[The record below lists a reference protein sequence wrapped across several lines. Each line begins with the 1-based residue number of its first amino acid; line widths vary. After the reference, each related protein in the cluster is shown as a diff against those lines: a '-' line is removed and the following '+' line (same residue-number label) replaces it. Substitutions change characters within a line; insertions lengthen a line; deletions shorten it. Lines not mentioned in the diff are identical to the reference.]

1 MPKKAPLPHRT
12 SIATVCVSGHL
23 LDKLTAIAEAGFDG
37 VEIFEN
43 DLLHYPGSRQD
54 IYNVCQE
61 LGLRIEMYQPFRDL
75 EGAATPEEL
84 KRSLDRLERKFQWM
98 DELQTDLILLCSNCS
113 PNSVSNAQS
122 DLLPWKLMIAF
133 KVGDKDRLVADLRA
147 AAELAAKY
155 NKRIA
160 YEALAWGQH
169 VYTWEHSWELVKEV
183 DHPNLG
189 ICFDTFHIF
198 SRHCNI
204 DPIADVPAEKIFFI
218 QLADAPILKMD
229 HLSYSRHHRN
239 YPLQGAFPIVPFMEK
254 VIQAGYT
261 GPLSLEIFND
271 EFRAAPAKRIAQ
283 DGLRSLLYLQSELY
297 KGSILPPLP
306 EVERIEYLEFAV
318 DEARIAQ
325 LEALF
330 LDMGL
335 NKVAKHR
342 SKNVSLYRQG
352 ENPSRSLTSSHSCNC
367 SSSLGGVSFIINAEP
382 ESFASAFLL
391 LHDTSVCALAVRVKD
406 IQAAIDRAACLGCPV
421 VPPAKLGEGEERVI
435 AIQAPDDTLIYLV
448 DSDEF
453 WKKDFVFDVET
464 TVSNGLTVSY
474 SAVDHVAQALD
485 RLSMDRFVLFYKSV
499 FGMMPQQVIELQDPY
514 GMTKSRAMV
523 SPNQALRFPLNIS
536 DEKDTSIGRLVRE
549 AAGSVVHHIAFET
562 PDIFETVASLLKG
575 SSQNRFLRV
584 PQNYYDDLQVRYD
597 LSAEFITKMR
607 NYNIMYDRDEK
618 GEFLHLSTEQFRD
631 RFFFEIVQR
640 INGYEHFASINAPI
654 RMSIHHERRNLAMKV
669 SSALTP
675 QSTGGNGTGEA
686 LKSLLVVFE
695 PGCETVVDLI
705 ADILGRPT
713 SSDGKQDGAIVG
725 VPVAE
730 AATVLFNVDKTQYIS
745 INMHCIENGPLD
757 DSPESISRL
766 CDYEFLFPKAEFVR
780 HDLTR
785 FLSFI
790 LGQTKPHEDLLRK
803 PRSTFIALTFP
814 DIRTAL
820 PNLDILT
827 VGADALELRVDL
839 LREGAGT
846 GPYNPVPSLDY
857 VAKQVMW
864 LRQRTEL
871 PIIFTLRSQAE
882 GGRCPNSDEKTTQYF
897 LTKALQWGCEYIDV
911 EIRLPEEIRNHLAE
925 NKGRSKI
932 IASYHD
938 LAGTLKWP
946 SGETLRC
953 YHAGRSYGDVVK
965 IVGFATSLTENY
977 ELEYF
982 RSSVNAS
989 FNHPMLAMNAGQ
1001 VGQLSRILN
1010 QFFTPTTHPLLPMA
1024 AAPGQL
1030 SAAEIN
1036 SAWHIMGQMPK
1047 KTIYTIGNAR
1057 AIPLSMFWEKCFNE
1071 LGLPHH
1077 YVSLDRISESMVQ
1090 ALTRQLSFGGAIIQP
1105 PLTGQPSFISSF
1117 TEEAQESGAIDT
1129 VFVRTVGNQ
1138 SVIVGDNATAK
1149 ALKTMLTRDFAASAY
1164 AGQPVLVVSNSFEEA
1179 SSAMWALRKLNCGTI
1194 YTIGFRVDGI
1204 RGVEQCN
1211 SFESVQKLARPFVVV
1226 SALCSEQAHL
1236 INPLLKLINNHPAVK
1251 VGSTGGKVFVDLAN
1265 GPRRGDPL
1273 GVAASSGWTTYG
1285 ISDIAARMTVQALE
1299 VLVGQRV
1306 PFDFVRMASGR
1317 GLF

>member
-1 MPKKAPLPHRT
+1 MLMPWT
-12 SIATVCVSGHL
+12 
-23 LDKLTAIAEAGFDG
+23 
-37 VEIFEN
+37 
-43 DLLHYPGSRQD
+43 
-54 IYNVCQE
+54 
-61 LGLRIEMYQPFRDL
+61 
-75 EGAATPEEL
+75 
-84 KRSLDRLERKFQWM
+84 
-98 DELQTDLILLCSNCS
+98 LQ
-113 PNSVSNAQS
+113 
-122 DLLPWKLMIAF
+122 
-133 KVGDKDRLVADLRA
+133 VGDRDRLVSDLRA

-160 YEALAWGQH
+160 YEALAWGLH
-169 VYTWEHSWELVKEV
+169 VYTWEYSWELVKEV

-198 SRHCNI
+198 SRQGDINA
-204 DPIADVPAEKIFFI
+204 IADVPAEKIFFV

-239 YPLQGAFPIVPFMEK
+239 YPLQGAFPIIPFMEK
-254 VIQAGYT
+254 LIQTGYI

-297 KGSILPPLP
+297 HGSILPPLP
-306 EVERIEYLEFAV
+306 EVERIEYVEFAV
-318 DEARIAQ
+318 DEARIGQ
-325 LEALF
+325 LEAFF

-335 NKVAKHR
+335 NKVGKHR
-342 SKNVSLYRQG
+342 SKNVTLYRQG
-352 ENPSRSLTSSHSCNC
+352 GFAFFLPIFTGSSDAHVL
-367 SSSLGGVSFIINAEP
+367 LGGVSFIVNAEP

-391 LHDTSVCALAVRVKD
+391 LHDTSVCAIAVRVKD
-406 IQAAIDRAACLGCPV
+406 IPAAVDRAACLGCPV
-421 VPPAKLGEGEERVI
+421 VPPSKLGEGEERVI

-453 WKKDFVFDVET
+453 WKKDFIYEADAGAESSEITYV
-464 TVSNGLTVSY
+464 
-474 SAVDHVAQALD
+474 AVDHIAQALD

-499 FGMMPQQVIELQDPY
+499 FGMMPQQVVELQDPY

-562 PDIFETVASLLKG
+562 NDIFATVSKLRKN
-575 SSQNRFLRV
+575 SSQDRFLRV

-597 LSAEFITKMR
+597 LSTEFITKMR
-607 NYNIMYDRDEK
+607 NYNIMYDRDNQ

-631 RFFFEIVQR
+631 RFFFEVVQR

-675 QSTGGNGTGEA
+675 QSTGAGPMEICKD
-686 LKSLLVVFE
+686 LIVVFE
-695 PGCETVVDLI
+695 PGCEAVVDLV
-705 ADILGRPT
+705 ADIV
-713 SSDGKQDGAIVG
+713 GKECSFDLAAPAGVLG
-725 VPVAE
+725 VP
-730 AATVLFNVDKTQYIS
+730 AAQAVTLLANTDTNERIR
-745 INMHCIENGPLD
+745 INTHCIEIGSLD
-757 DSPESISRL
+757 DVPKSTSQL
-766 CDYEFLFPKAEFVR
+766 CDYEFLFSKAEFCR
-780 HDLTR
+780 PDLTR

-790 LGQTKPHEDLLRK
+790 LGQTKPHEAILQK
-803 PRSTFIALTFP
+803 TRSTFIALTFP

-827 VGADALELRVDL
+827 VGADAVEIRVDL
-839 LREGAGT
+839 LREGSGS
-846 GPYNPVPSLDY
+846 GPYNPIPSLDY
-857 VAKQVMW
+857 VGKQVMW

-882 GGRCPNSDEKTTQYF
+882 GGRCPNSDEKVTQYF
-897 LTKALQWGCEYIDV
+897 LLKALQWGCEYIDV
-911 EIRLPEEIRNHLAE
+911 EIRLPEEIRSHLAD
-925 NKGRSKI
+925 NKGRSRI

-938 LAGTLKWP
+938 LAGNLKWP
-946 SGETLRC
+946 SSETLRC
-953 YHAGRSYGDVVK
+953 YHTGRSYGDVVK
-965 IVGFATSLTENY
+965 IVGFATSLAENY

-989 FNHPMLAMNAGQ
+989 FSHPFLAMNAGQ

-1010 QFFTPTTHPLLPMA
+1010 PFFTPTTHPLLPMA

-1036 SAWHIMGQMPK
+1036 SALHIMGQMPK
-1047 KTIYTIGNAR
+1047 KTIYTIGSAR
-1057 AIPLSMFWEKCFNE
+1057 AIPLTMFWEKCFNE

-1077 YVSLDRISESMVQ
+1077 YAALDRIPDAMLP
-1090 ALTRQLSFGGAIIQP
+1090 ALVRQLSFGGAIIQP
-1105 PLTGQPSFISSF
+1105 ALTGQPSFISSF
-1117 TEEAQESGAIDT
+1117 TEEAQESGCVDT

-1138 SVIVGDNATAK
+1138 SVLVGDNSTAK
-1149 ALKTMLTRDFAASAY
+1149 ALRTMLTRDFAPSTFAN
-1164 AGQPVLVVSNSFEEA
+1164 QPVLVVSNSFEEA
-1179 SSAMWALRKLNCGTI
+1179 MSAMWALRKLNCGTM
-1194 YTIGFRVDGI
+1194 YTIGFRVDGV
-1204 RGVEQCN
+1204 RGVEQCS

-1226 SALCSEQAHL
+1226 SALPTDQAHL
-1236 INPLLKLINNHPAVK
+1236 INPLLKLIDNHPSSK
-1251 VGSTGGKVFVDLAN
+1251 VGGQHGGKVFLDLAN

-1273 GVAASSGWTTYG
+1273 GVAAAKGWTTYG
-1285 ISDIAARMTVQALE
+1285 ISDVAARMTVQALE

>member
-1 MPKKAPLPHRT
+1 MNLASRSPNAPKKTELPHRT
-12 SIATVCVSGHL
+12 SIATVCVSGIL

-37 VEIFEN
+37 VEIFET
-43 DLLHYPGSRQD
+43 DLLHYPGSRRD
-54 IYNVCQE
+54 VYNVCQE
-61 LGLRIEMYQPFRDL
+61 LGLKIEMYQPFRDL
-75 EGAATPEEL
+75 EGAAAPEEL
-84 KRSLDRLERKFQWM
+84 KRSLDRLEKKFQWM
-98 DELQTDLILLCSNCS
+98 DELHTDLILLCSNCS
-113 PNSVSNAQS
+113 PNSV
-122 DLLPWKLMIAF
+122 
-133 KVGDKDRLVADLRA
+133 GDKDKLVSDLRA

-160 YEALAWGQH
+160 YEALAWAQH
-169 VYTWEHSWELVKEV
+169 VYTWDHAWELVKEV

-198 SRHCNI
+198 SRQSDI
-204 DPIADVPAEKIFFI
+204 EAIANVPAEKIFFI

-239 YPLQGAFPIVPFMEK
+239 YPLQGAFPIIPFMK
-254 VIQAGYT
+254 RIIQAGYT

-271 EFRAAPAKRIAQ
+271 EFRAAPSKRIAQ

-306 EVERIEYLEFAV
+306 EVERIEYVEFAV
-318 DEARIAQ
+318 DEGRISQ
-325 LEALF
+325 LESLF

-335 NKVAKHR
+335 QKVARHR
-342 SKNVSLYRQG
+342 SKNVCLYRQ
-352 ENPSRSLTSSHSCNC
+352 
-367 SSSLGGVSFIINAEP
+367 GGVSFIINAEP

-391 LHDTSVCALAVRVKD
+391 LHDTSVCAIAVRVKD
-406 IQAAIDRAACLGCPV
+406 IQATIDRAACLGCPV
-421 VPPAKLGEGEERVI
+421 VPPSKLGEGEQHVI
-435 AIQAPDDTLIYLV
+435 AIQAPDESLIYLV

-453 WKKDFVFDVET
+453 WKKDFVFDFET
-464 TVSNGLTVSY
+464 TVSNGPQISY
-474 SAVDHVAQALD
+474 AAVDHIAQALD

-499 FGMMPQQVIELQDPY
+499 FGMMPQQVVELQDPY

-523 SPNQALRFPLNIS
+523 SLNQALRFPLNIS

-562 PDIFETVASLLKG
+562 TDIFETVASLLKN
-575 SSQNRFLRV
+575 SSQDRFLRV

-597 LSAEFITKMR
+597 LSADFITKMR
-607 NYNIMYDRDEK
+607 NYNIMYDRDDK

-675 QSTGGNGTGEA
+675 QSTGEAGDGEA
-686 LKSLLVVFE
+686 PKGLLVVFE
-695 PGCETVVDLI
+695 PGCENIVDLV
-705 ADILGRPT
+705 ADILGRPR
-713 SSDGKQDGAIVG
+713 SSDGKERGAVVG
-725 VPVAE
+725 VPLVD
-730 AATVLFNVDKTQYIS
+730 AATVLANVDKAQSIS

-757 DSPESISRL
+757 DSSEAISQL
-766 CDYEFLFPKAEFVR
+766 CDYEFLFPKAEFAR

-827 VGADALELRVDL
+827 VGADAVELRVDL
-839 LREGAGT
+839 LREGAGV

-857 VAKQVMW
+857 VAKQMMW
-864 LRQRTEL
+864 LRQRTDL

-882 GGRCPNSDEKTTQYF
+882 GGRCPNSDERTTQYF
-897 LTKALQWGCEYIDV
+897 LSKALQWGCEYIDV
-911 EIRLPEEIRNHLAE
+911 EIRLAVEIRNHLAA
-925 NKGRSKI
+925 NKGRTKI
-932 IASYHD
+932 IAAYHD
-938 LAGTLKWP
+938 LAGNLKWP

-953 YHAGRSYGDVVK
+953 YHTGRSYGDVIK
-965 IVGFATSLTENY
+965 IVGFATALADNY
-977 ELEYF
+977 ELEFF
-982 RSSVNAS
+982 RASVNAS
-989 FNHPMLAMNAGQ
+989 FNHPLLAINAGQ

-1010 QFFTPTTHPLLPMA
+1010 PFFTPTTHPLLPMA

-1036 SAWHIMGQMPK
+1036 SALHIMGQMPK

-1057 AIPLSMFWEKCFNE
+1057 AIPLGMFWEKCFNE

-1077 YVSLDRISESMVQ
+1077 YVSVDRISESMVQ
-1090 ALTRQLSFGGAIIQP
+1090 TLTRQLSFGGAIVQP
-1105 PLTGQPSFISSF
+1105 PLTGQPSFISTF
-1117 TEEAQESGAIDT
+1117 TEEAQESGAVDT

-1138 SVIVGDNATAK
+1138 SVVVGDNATAK
-1149 ALKTMLTRDFAASAY
+1149 ALRKMLTRDFAPSAY

-1179 SSAMWALRKLNCGTI
+1179 STAMWALRKLNCGTI
-1194 YTIGFRVDGI
+1194 YTIGFRVDGV
-1204 RGVEQCN
+1204 RGVEQCS

-1236 INPLLKLINNHPAVK
+1236 INPLLKLIDNHPAVK

-1273 GVAASSGWTTYG
+1273 GVAAACGWTTYG